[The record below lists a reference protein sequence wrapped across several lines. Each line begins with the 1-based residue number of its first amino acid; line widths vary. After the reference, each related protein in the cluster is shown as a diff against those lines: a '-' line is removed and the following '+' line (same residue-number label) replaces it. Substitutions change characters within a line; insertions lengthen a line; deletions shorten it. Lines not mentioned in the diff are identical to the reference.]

1 MVDVQQGIGSRW
13 RPASGEMELIKRKT
27 ARMLEELNDIE
38 AGESGFTGTVQAEF
52 SSSQTRAL
60 TQYNLSAWRDE
71 ASAATWSRS
80 NAEHAE
86 IVSQYKEGAKPAM
99 RTFSS
104 VLMNLGPLGKG
115 IRRHQRCLSCEQL
128 NYNIEPGLTV
138 CANCGVPLENQ
149 YGFDRTSATLP
160 WF

>member
-1 MVDVQQGIGSRW
+1 ME
-13 RPASGEMELIKRKT
+13 AS
-27 ARMLEELNDIE
+27 D
-38 AGESGFTGTVQAEF
+38 SGFTGTVQAEF
-52 SSSQTRAL
+52 SSPETATL

-71 ASAATWSRS
+71 ASASAWSRS
-80 NAEHAE
+80 NAEHAD
-86 IVSQYKEGAKPAM
+86 VVNQYKEGAKPSM

-104 VLMNLGPLGKG
+104 VLMNLGPVGKG

-128 NYNIEPGLTV
+128 NYNIEPGLTE
-138 CANCGVPLENQ
+138 CSNCGLQLENQ